1 MRVTDFL
8 PARRPLR
15 RRGRGVSLPGR
26 CSGPFRPISTP
37 GGRCCSSTELG
48 PRTPAPLAHT
58 RRSLAASWLQ
68 PAPGALSRR
77 STSPPSTRRPS
88 TPLALGCR
96 ARGPAPFASPSLRT
110 PRGGDT
116 PRHTPTPA
124 ASAALRS
131 PGAPPPFPSRASPVR
146 PQLPC
151 RGALLLSLSGI
162 RATSCIAPFPVLPDS
177 NGGCP
182 ST

>member
-37 GGRCCSSTELG
+37 GGRCCSSTGLG
-48 PRTPAPLAHT
+48 PRTPAPIADAK
-58 RRSLAASWLQ
+58 RSLAASGLQ
-68 PAPGALSRR
+68 SAPGALSGR

-88 TPLALGCR
+88 TPLARGCS
-96 ARGPAPFASPSLRT
+96 ARGPAPFVSPSLRA

-124 ASAALRS
+124 AAALYRV
-131 PGAPPPFPSRASPVR
+131 PGRRPLPPPAPHLCARNSLAAGFSSSLASR
-146 PQLPC
+146 
-151 RGALLLSLSGI
+151 LLCHLL
-162 RATSCIAPFPVLPDS
+162 A
-177 NGGCP
+177 
-182 ST
+182 

>member
-77 STSPPSTRRPS
+77 PTSLQALGDLPLLWLWAVELAGPPPSRAPPSGPRAAGTHPDTPPPRQPPPPSTES
-88 TPLALGCR
+88 
-96 ARGPAPFASPSLRT
+96 RGT
-110 PRGGDT
+110 
-116 PRHTPTPA
+116 
-124 ASAALRS
+124 
-131 PGAPPPFPSRASPVR
+131 
-146 PQLPC
+146 
-151 RGALLLSLSGI
+151 
-162 RATSCIAPFPVLPDS
+162 APFPLPS
-177 NGGCP
+177 LTCAPATPLPRGSAPLSSWHPCHLLA
-182 ST
+182 